1 MRKSYLALVLGLA
14 VALMG
19 TAAFAKSGMVVK
31 IGGTAISHVF
41 YEAIESKFRA

>member
-19 TAAFAKSGMVVK
+19 TAAFENIAKGVK
-31 IGGTAISHVF
+31 IGGTSISHYF
-41 YEAIESKFRA
+41 F